1 MPLDQVPL
9 EESSFSG
16 EKEMSFVDH
25 LEELRWHILRSG
37 GAIVV
42 FTLIAFVFIEDI
54 YRIVI
59 LSPTKTD
66 FWTYRMM
73 CKLSQMTGYSDL
85 CVTKIDLTL
94 QNRQLAGQ
102 FTMAMFS
109 SFFVGLV
116 FTFPYLFWEVWRFI
130 APGLRKSEIKAAR
143 GAVFYVT
150 LLFFLGVLFG
160 YFIISPLTINF
171 LANFKLDPSIPNQI
185 DISDYISTLVMLAL
199 ASGLAFQLPIVAF
212 VLSKIG
218 ILTPSIMR
226 TYRKHAFLGILVV
239 AAIITPSPDVLSQIL
254 VSIPLVILY
263 EVSIGLSARVE
274 KLKDSE
280 LDD

>member
-9 EESSFSG
+9 EENYSG

-42 FTLIAFVFIEDI
+42 FTLIAFIFINDI

-73 CKLSQMTGYSDL
+73 CKLSQITGYADL
-85 CVTKIDLTL
+85 CVDKIDLTL

-102 FTMAMFS
+102 FTMAMMS

-116 FTFPYLFWEVWRFI
+116 FTFPYIFWEVWRFI
-130 APGLRKSEIKAAR
+130 SPGLKSSEKKAAR
-143 GAVFYVT
+143 GAVFWVT
-150 LLFFLGVLFG
+150 LLFFMGVAFG
-160 YFIISPLTINF
+160 YFIITPLTVNF

-218 ILTPSIMR
+218 ILTPDVMR

-254 VSIPLVILY
+254 VSIPLVMLY

-274 KLKDSE
+274 KLKEIED
-280 LDD
+280 

>member
-73 CKLSQMTGYSDL
+73 CKLSQMTGYTDL

-130 APGLRKSEIKAAR
+130 SPGLKKSEKKAAR

-254 VSIPLVILY
+254 VSIPLVLLY

-274 KLKDSE
+274 KLKDLE